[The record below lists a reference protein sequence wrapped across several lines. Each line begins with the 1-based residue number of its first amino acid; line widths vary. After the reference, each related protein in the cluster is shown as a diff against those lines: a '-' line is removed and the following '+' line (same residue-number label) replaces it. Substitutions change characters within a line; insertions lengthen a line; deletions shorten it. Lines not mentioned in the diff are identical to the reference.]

1 MADKYKIKFYEVSA
15 LTNIGVDDCFSEL
28 VKKVHAIKNGE
39 PVFDDLLTKL
49 KTEES
54 QG

>member
-15 LTNIGVDDCFSEL
+15 LTNIGVDECFNEL
-28 VKKVHAIKNGE
+28 VLKVHAIKNGE